1 MIPFDAWGNV
11 FIYLGPDKSE
21 DKKYE
26 IISTGKDGKLDTN
39 YDISSKRY

>member
-1 MIPFDAWGNV
+1 MIPFDAWGNA

-21 DKKYE
+21 DKKFE